1 MSRPLVLLILALLV
15 LGGLFLALRPGAPS
29 EAPQARTIELAVR
42 DGTMAPADITVREG
56 DQVTLRITTDRPVAF
71 HLHGYDLEREI
82 EPGDPVTL
90 AFDATL
96 TGRFEIEDE
105 ATERA
110 LGTLIVEPRQ
120 GG

>member
-1 MSRPLVLLILALLV
+1 MPRLVLLALALLV

-29 EAPQARTIELAVR
+29 DAPQARTIELTVR

-56 DQVTLRITTDRPVAF
+56 DRVTFTITSDRPVAL
-71 HLHGYDLEREI
+71 HVHGYDLEQDVR
-82 EPGDPVTL
+82 PGESATL
-90 AFDATL
+90 TFEATL

-105 ATERA
+105 QTERT
-110 LGTLIVEPRQ
+110 LGTLVVQPRE